1 MGNYRKIYA
10 LTKGKNIYTIESK
23 NKEFNMAKNSNGK
36 GILVGFLAGA
46 AIGAIITLLYA
57 PKSGKEL
64 RSDIKE
70 KADEYL
76 GEAEKYIAEA
86 KDKAKDMINEGKKR
100 SEKLISDAKIKSE
113 ELLKDAEKIFGEAK
127 IKAANTINISKEN
140 IENEGGRLKD
150 AVKAGVDAYKS
161 SKNA

>member
-1 MGNYRKIYA
+1 MSENNA
-10 LTKGKNIYTIESK
+10 
-23 NKEFNMAKNSNGK
+23 GK
-36 GILVGFLAGA
+36 GILIGFLAGG
-46 AIGAIITLLYA
+46 AIGAILALLYA

-86 KDKAKDMINEGKKR
+86 KDKAKDMINEGKKK
-100 SEKLISDAKIKSE
+100 SEKLISDAKNKSE
-113 ELLKDAEKIFGEAK
+113 ELLRDAEKIFGDAK
-127 IKAANTINISKEN
+127 SKAAATINVSKEN
-140 IENEGGRLKD
+140 IENESGRIKD

-161 SKNA
+161 TKNA